1 MINAFMG
8 YFPSVINRKQIATIS
23 EISTYNVEI
32 TAATT
37 PTTPTTS
44 GFYLIPESD
53 LFVCKILIF
62 LLFFCIC

>member
-1 MINAFMG
+1 MINAFMW

-44 GFYLIPESD
+44 GFYLIPELY
-53 LFVCKILIF
+53 LFGCEICA
-62 LLFFCIC
+62 LLTWSW